1 MRVRSVAASA
11 VAAWTL
17 TATAGAQPAEAPA
30 APLTPGAEAPLAAPS
45 PASPAPAA
53 EAPAA
58 VDAPAP
64 PPVAPAA
71 GAAPPAPPV
80 APPPVAP
87 PPVAPPPVAPPPAQP
102 LPSVHLYGL
111 ARLDAAYSTGRMYSA
126 QAGYWALSPST
137 PGNDEAEFVL
147 YPRWT
152 RLGVDVA
159 VAEPA
164 PGVKID
170 AKIEFDFNN
179 GGSESRAL
187 PRVLHAYGALT
198 AGDLQILSGQT
209 SDLIAPLLYGGLEQV
224 VFWYGGNLGDRR
236 PQLRVT
242 YGPELGRAKIVVAAA
257 VAQSGAVDMAD
268 LDADAVMDGVASA
281 RPALQG
287 LAELQLKLAA
297 GAKRPLRVGVSGH
310 HGGKR
315 LALGDNERVFDVVA
329 GVAHLAVPV
338 SVFTLQAEGYLGENL
353 SDLRGGIGQG
363 VELHDLDGDEVMD
376 EGRTIP
382 AKGGFVQLQVEPV
395 PWYTLELGA
404 GVDNPKGVDA
414 GGRGLNRT
422 LHLGHAFKPYQQVVV
437 GAVYDHYRTEYA
449 GDATEDGIAHRFCLY
464 TAVPF

>member
-1 MRVRSVAASA
+1 MRERIYGASIVVTLALASA
-11 VAAWTL
+11 AR
-17 TATAGAQPAEAPA
+17 AQPEPEPAGPESPAAEAAPA
-30 APLTPGAEAPLAAPS
+30 PAVPGAEPGAPAPPVAAPS
-45 PASPAPAA
+45 P
-53 EAPAA
+53 
-58 VDAPAP
+58 VAP
-64 PPVAPAA
+64 PPT
-71 GAAPPAPPV
+71 AAPPPGV

-87 PPVAPPPVAPPPAQP
+87 LPSAPPPPDAPPPAKE
-102 LPSVHLYGL
+102 LPSVHIYGL

-126 QAGYWALSPST
+126 QAGYWALSPSS
-137 PGNDEAEFVL
+137 PGNDEAEFAL

-164 PGVKID
+164 PGVKVD
-170 AKIEFDFNN
+170 AKIEIDFNN

-187 PRVLHAYGALT
+187 PRVLHAYGVLT
-198 AGDLQILSGQT
+198 AGDLQVLGGQT

-242 YGPELGRAKIVVAAA
+242 YGPELGRAKVVVAAA

-287 LAELQLKLAA
+287 LAELQVKLTAE
-297 GAKRPLRVGVSGH
+297 AKRPLRLGVSGH

-315 LALGDNERVFDVVA
+315 LAVGPSERVFDVVA

-363 VELHDLDGDEVMD
+363 VELHDVDGDGVMD
-376 EGRTIP
+376 EGRSIP

-422 LHLGHAFKPYQQVVV
+422 LHVGNAFKPYRAVVV
-437 GAVYDHYRTEYA
+437 GAVYDHYRTAYA
-449 GDATEDGIAHRFCLY
+449 GEATEDGIAHRFCLY

>member
-1 MRVRSVAASA
+1 MRGRIVAASA
-11 VAAWTL
+11 VVLLVVAS
-17 TATAGAQPAEAPA
+17 TAVAQPAEAPA
-30 APLTPGAEAPLAAPS
+30 ASPAPGAEAPPVAAPAVPPAAPASSSPVAPPPS
-45 PASPAPAA
+45 PAPPS
-53 EAPAA
+53 A
-58 VDAPAP
+58 VFVSAPAP
-64 PPVAPAA
+64 PPVAPA
-71 GAAPPAPPV
+71 PV
-80 APPPVAP
+80 APPP
-87 PPVAPPPVAPPPAQP
+87 PAKE
-102 LPSVHLYGL
+102 LPSVHIYGL

-164 PGVKID
+164 PGVKVD
-170 AKIEFDFNN
+170 AKIEIDFNN

-187 PRVLHAYGALT
+187 PRVLHVYGALT
-198 AGDLQILSGQT
+198 AGDLQILGGQT

-242 YGPELGRAKIVVAAA
+242 YGPELGRAKVVVAAA

-287 LAELQLKLAA
+287 LAELQVKLTA
-297 GAKRPLRVGVSGH
+297 GATRPLRVGVSGH

-363 VELHDLDGDEVMD
+363 VELHDVDGDGVMD

-422 LHLGHAFKPYQQVVV
+422 LHLGHAFKPYRAVVI
-437 GAVYDHYRTEYA
+437 GAVYDHYRTAYA
-449 GDATEDGIAHRFCLY
+449 GEATEDGLAHRFCLY

>member
-1 MRVRSVAASA
+1 
-11 VAAWTL
+11 
-17 TATAGAQPAEAPA
+17 
-30 APLTPGAEAPLAAPS
+30 
-45 PASPAPAA
+45 
-53 EAPAA
+53 
-58 VDAPAP
+58 
-64 PPVAPAA
+64 
-71 GAAPPAPPV
+71 
-80 APPPVAP
+80 
-87 PPVAPPPVAPPPAQP
+87 
-102 LPSVHLYGL
+102 
-111 ARLDAAYSTGRMYSA
+111 
-126 QAGYWALSPST
+126 
-137 PGNDEAEFVL
+137 
-147 YPRWT
+147 
-152 RLGVDVA
+152 
-159 VAEPA
+159 
-164 PGVKID
+164 
-170 AKIEFDFNN
+170 
-179 GGSESRAL
+179 
-187 PRVLHAYGALT
+187 
-198 AGDLQILSGQT
+198 
-209 SDLIAPLLYGGLEQV
+209 
-224 VFWYGGNLGDRR
+224 
-236 PQLRVT
+236 
-242 YGPELGRAKIVVAAA
+242 

-287 LAELQLKLAA
+287 LAELQVKLAA
-297 GAKRPLRVGVSGH
+297 GATRPLRVGVSGH

-363 VELHDLDGDEVMD
+363 VELHDVDGDGVMD

-422 LHLGHAFKPYQQVVV
+422 LHLGHAFKPYRAVVL

-449 GDATEDGIAHRFCLY
+449 GEATEDGLAHRFCLY

>member
-1 MRVRSVAASA
+1 MRGRIVAASA
-11 VAAWTL
+11 VVLLVVAS
-17 TATAGAQPAEAPA
+17 TAVAQPAEAPA
-30 APLTPGAEAPLAAPS
+30 ASPAPGAEAPPVAAPAVPPAAPASSSPVAPPPS
-45 PASPAPAA
+45 PAPPS
-53 EAPAA
+53 A
-58 VDAPAP
+58 VFVPAPAP
-64 PPVAPAA
+64 PPP
-71 GAAPPAPPV
+71 
-80 APPPVAP
+80 
-87 PPVAPPPVAPPPAQP
+87 APPPAAP
-102 LPSVHLYGL
+102 PPPAKELPSVHIYGL

-164 PGVKID
+164 PGVKVD
-170 AKIEFDFNN
+170 AKIEIDFNN

-187 PRVLHAYGALT
+187 PRVLHVYGALT
-198 AGDLQILSGQT
+198 AGDLQILGGQT

-242 YGPELGRAKIVVAAA
+242 YGPELGRAKVVVAAA

-287 LAELQLKLAA
+287 LAELQVKLTARA
-297 GAKRPLRVGVSGH
+297 TRPLRVGVSGH

-315 LALGDNERVFDVVA
+315 LALGDHERVFDVVA

-363 VELHDLDGDEVMD
+363 VELHDVDGDGVMD

-404 GVDNPKGVDA
+404 GVDNPKGVDV

-422 LHLGHAFKPYQQVVV
+422 LHLGHAFKPYRAVLI
-437 GAVYDHYRTEYA
+437 GAVYDHYRTAYA
-449 GDATEDGIAHRFCLY
+449 GEATEDGLAHRFCLY